1 MISCTIKLKSRAI
14 HIQLSLS
21 AIRSHLAIFYLKSMN
36 LIGSITVLYS
46 LLDNDH
52 VWAALETQNNYP
64 ENKYTILCTGSCAV
78 ILSRL
83 ESQQKQAL
91 IFNE

>member
-1 MISCTIKLKSRAI
+1 MYYKAKSQEQYTV
-14 HIQLSLS
+14 IQLRFS
-21 AIRSHLAIFYLKSMN
+21 AVRSHLAIFYWKSMN

-64 ENKYTILCTGSCAV
+64 ENKYTILCTGCCAV

-83 ESQQKQAL
+83 EGQQKQAL
-91 IFNE
+91 IFNEL